1 VDVIVLDE
9 RTWRERA
16 RAHAERVDALVADHL
31 ARRRDGTPHPVHDF
45 LFSYYS
51 YKPSQLRRWHPGYGI
66 GLAGGAE
73 YAERRGY
80 EMADGVAQVSETMLA
95 ERRDLIA
102 GTHALLTA
110 TASRPANT
118 GCFGMHEWA
127 MVYRSEGTRHPHPLR
142 LGAEGTDRVV
152 ESHRITCSHFDAY
165 RFFTPAARER
175 NSLRPGPADRPAF
188 EQPGCLHAG
197 MDLYKHAFR
206 LSPLLPSELVVDCFA
221 LARDIRVLDM
231 RAAPYDLADL
241 GYEPVPV
248 ETAEGKRCY
257 AAAQAE
263 FAQRGAPL
271 RARLIEAC
279 EAMLQREHPSTVEIG
294 DRGRH
299 G

>member
-1 VDVIVLDE
+1 MLDE

-16 RAHAERVDALVADHL
+16 RTHAERVDALVADHL